1 MPQEEYIEKIIPF
14 IIEMVT
20 VEKLSSTL
28 ETNFVTEQL
37 M

>member
-1 MPQEEYIEKIIPF
+1 MTTIPQEEYTEKIIPS

-28 ETNFVTEQL
+28 ETNFVA
-37 M
+37 